1 MLGLAV
7 KTNKPVCLTG
17 AMRGASETGPDGPAN
32 ILAAVMVAASDE
44 ALGKGALLIFNDEI
58 HAAAEVTKTHTTSC
72 ATFHSPG
79 WGPIGHIYFDQ
90 SGFSTSAA
98 ES

>member
-1 MLGLAV
+1 
-7 KTNKPVCLTG
+7 
-17 AMRGASETGPDGPAN
+17 
-32 ILAAVMVAASDE
+32 MVAASDE

-79 WGPIGHIYFDQ
+79 WGPIGHIYFDRVVFRRQ
-90 SGFSTSAA
+90 PLNLEKNLSGSAGRRGLFA
-98 ES
+98 ENLCGDGCVFI